1 MRRSAAHLI
10 LAVCLFA
17 GLTASPVLADLGLQQ
32 IFSSEAL
39 PEDGLE
45 RVGATVKAA
54 VEGIYGSTEDREQI
68 SNQITAILDEAAL
81 TGNAEIV
88 RYTIVAVMLA
98 GGADN
103 LDLSKEAID
112 NSRAFADFP
121 AVTALTVSAAKDLL
135 SAMSDS
141 PTTDGNGD
149 QGGGNG
155 DQGGGNGDQGGG
167 NGDQG
172 GGNGDQGGGNGDQ
185 GGGNGD
191 QGGGDGDDEQGG
203 DDGDDE
209 QGGGDDE
216 NPLDDDGDADIDD
229 DDIPGTPV

>member
-167 NGDQG
+167 
-172 GGNGDQGGGNGDQ
+172 
-185 GGGNGD
+185 
-191 QGGGDGDDEQGG
+191 DGDDEQGG